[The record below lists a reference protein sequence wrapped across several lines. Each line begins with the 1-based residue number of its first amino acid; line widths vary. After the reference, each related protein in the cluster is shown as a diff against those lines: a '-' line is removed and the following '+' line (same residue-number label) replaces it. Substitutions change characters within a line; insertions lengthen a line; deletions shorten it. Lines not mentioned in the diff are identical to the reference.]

1 MKREQKTDSEI
12 KRIMK
17 GRAARILAVAVSVF
31 LCALT
36 LFEYIALRMEWD
48 VPALAVISG
57 DNGFWSGVYQ
67 KEELAFDD
75 STENILLTEVENTG
89 IAAAEQGD
97 DAERPD
103 GASAGNSGE
112 GEKPGD
118 AAEEDSGSRDRT
130 DNAEQTG
137 DAAGT
142 ETDVGGREKP
152 DGASAGNSGSRDKPG
167 AAAGTGADSGA
178 GDRADAAARQDDAAG
193 ISGGGNAQAG
203 DDAQDEPEFPYYIRI
218 NRKQNCITV
227 YTLDDEGEYTIPYKA
242 MICSTGLYN
251 ATPRGTYQI
260 STKYL
265 WRELYGGVYGQYATR
280 IHGGVLFHSVPYY
293 SRSKNALCTDK
304 YNKLGQQASMGCVR
318 LTVEDAKW
326 IAENC
331 PQGTMVEIYDDDDP
345 GPLGK
350 PEAVKID
357 TDSPNKGWDPTDPDE
372 NNPWHELSRDE

>member
-1 MKREQKTDSEI
+1 MKREQKTDNDI

-17 GRAARILAVAVSVF
+17 GRAARTLAAAVSVF
-31 LCALT
+31 LCILT
-36 LFEYIALRMEWD
+36 LFGYAALRMEWD

-57 DNGFWSGVYQ
+57 GNGFWSGVYQ

-75 STENILLTEVENTG
+75 STENILL
-89 IAAAEQGD
+89 AD
-97 DAERPD
+97 
-103 GASAGNSGE
+103 E
-112 GEKPGD
+112 GEVPEDGKRQRDDVTQYGAEASD
-118 AAEEDSGSRDRT
+118 AGKAQDGGTGAET
-130 DNAEQTG
+130 F
-137 DAAGT
+137 
-142 ETDVGGREKP
+142 DVGKAQ
-152 DGASAGNSGSRDKPG
+152 DG
-167 AAAGTGADSGA
+167 GTGADTGEEKMSEGAETDSGT
-178 GDRADAAARQDDAAG
+178 GE
-193 ISGGGNAQAG
+193 NAQES
-203 DDAQDEPEFPYYIRI
+203 DAPQDGKEASDVGETKEELEFPYYIRI
-218 NRKQNCITV
+218 NRRQNCITV
-227 YTLDDEGEYTIPYKA
+227 YTPDEDGEYTVPYKA

-293 SRSKNALCTDK
+293 SRSKNSLCTDK

-331 PQGTMVEIYDDDDP
+331 PEGTTVEIYDDDDP

-350 PEAVKID
+350 PEAMKID
-357 TDSPNKGWDPTDPDE
+357 SDNPNRGWDPTDPDE
-372 NNPWHELSRDE
+372 DNPWHEASQDE